1 MISKEAFDAL
11 KSRALKIG
19 CSSFTYLEYD
29 SVQSYQIL
37 SDKDDLIL
45 LEGIKP
51 EVDIRD
57 IQWAATKPDAVIA
70 AAKRGKEET
79 LVTFVP
85 ESWKSR
91 FLKSGFSEF
100 GILREYWIRGLLKPY
115 QPKIVC
121 EPILLAE
128 AEEAAVV
135 SQSCRLQSREFY
147 GETKESIIAW
157 MTGRDPQAKAGG
169 ARHETVLACRSGNR
183 IIGIVS
189 VALYGFDNNS
199 GPIVWL
205 REVAVLPE
213 CQGEG
218 YGRALVESALQ
229 FGIDHGAARAFLLAD
244 DCNTNAI
251 ALYRKIGFE
260 PSEDDVQIDLVY
272 QSK

>member
-1 MISKEAFDAL
+1 MISKETFDSL
-11 KSRALKIG
+11 KTRALKIC
-19 CSSFTYLEYD
+19 CSSFAYLEYD

-37 SDKDDLIL
+37 SDKYDLIL
-45 LEGIKP
+45 LEGTKK
-51 EVDIRD
+51 EAGIRD
-57 IQWAATKPDAVIA
+57 IQWAAAKPNAIIQ
-70 AAKRGKEET
+70 AAKLGNKET

-85 ESWKSR
+85 EDWKAR

-100 GILREYWIRGLLKPY
+100 GILREYWIRSLMKPY

-121 EPILLAE
+121 EPILLSEAAE
-128 AEEAAVV
+128 AAAV

-147 GETKESIIAW
+147 GETKESIITW

-169 ARHETVLACRSGNR
+169 ARHETVLACRSGNK
-183 IIGIVS
+183 IVGIVS
-189 VALYGFDNNS
+189 TAVYGFDNNS

-218 YGRALVESALQ
+218 YGRALAESALQ
-229 FGIDHGAARAFLLAD
+229 FGIDHGASSAFLLAD

-272 QSK
+272 QP